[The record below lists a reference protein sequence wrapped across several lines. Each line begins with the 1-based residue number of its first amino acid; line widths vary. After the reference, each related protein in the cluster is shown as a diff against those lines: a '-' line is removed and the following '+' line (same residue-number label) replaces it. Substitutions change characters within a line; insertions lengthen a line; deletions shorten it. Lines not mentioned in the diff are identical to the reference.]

1 MHVKSK
7 RNVQAQ
13 QGFTL
18 IEIIA
23 VLVIL
28 GILSAVAVPRYFDLQ
43 DEATLKARDGACAA
57 ASSNINMAF
66 SKALLN
72 GNSTSDALTYA
83 TDDSN
88 NRLTELGDWAIASI
102 GSTAVGDQDIDVELT
117 SPSDVSLATSESNC
131 TLPNPA
137 YDGS

>member
-43 DEATLKARDGACAA
+43 EEATLKARDGACAA

-72 GNSTSDALTYA
+72 GNSTSAALTYA
-83 TDDSN
+83 TDTGNTRVTD
-88 NRLTELGDWAIASI
+88 LGDWTIASI
-102 GSTAVGDQDIDVELT
+102 SSAVGDTDIEVELS
-117 SPSDVSLATSESNC
+117 SPSDVSLAASESNC

-137 YDGS
+137 YDGT